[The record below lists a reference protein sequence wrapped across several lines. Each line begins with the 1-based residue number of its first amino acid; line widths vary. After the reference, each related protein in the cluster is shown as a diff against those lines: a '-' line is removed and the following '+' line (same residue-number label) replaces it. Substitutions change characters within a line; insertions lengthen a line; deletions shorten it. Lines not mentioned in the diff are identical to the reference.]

1 VNTIYTYGYQGSTPE
16 QLLGTVNDLG
26 AVLVDIR
33 YSPWSPNP
41 HWRKLAL
48 AELVGANRYQWIQD
62 LGNVNYKSGGPIRL
76 LRPEAAA
83 VRLREVLD
91 HRSIVLLC
99 ACRDWETCHRRDAA
113 EYLSEALQA
122 PVEHLSPDTG
132 SLGENT
138 MRALS
143 LTQPWASLV
152 AIGAKTWETRSW
164 QTAYRGPIAIHAAK
178 AFPQDARRLCLTEP
192 FTRVLVAAG
201 IRLLSGQPPLG
212 AVVATAT
219 LVDCVRTEV
228 VRDSLTPEER
238 AFGDYG
244 DGRWAWKFED
254 VARLPQP
261 IPAKGALGLWRWER

>member
-1 VNTIYTYGYQGSTPE
+1 MNTIFTYGYQGSTPE
-16 QLLGTVNDLG
+16 QLLGTIKELD

-41 HWRKLAL
+41 RWRKPAL
-48 AELVGANRYQWIQD
+48 QVLVGADRYLWIQD

-76 LRPEAAA
+76 LWPEAGVEY
-83 VRLREVLD
+83 VRPILGR
-91 HRSIVLLC
+91 RPIVLLC

-113 EYLSEALQA
+113 EYLAEALQA

-178 AFPQDARRLCLTEP
+178 TFPQDARQPCLTEP
-192 FTRVLVAAG
+192 FKRALITAG
-201 IRLLSGQPPLG
+201 IRSLSDLPLG

-228 VRDSLTPEER
+228 VRDMLTSDER
-238 AFGDYG
+238 AFGDYS

-254 VARLPQP
+254 VERLPEP